1 MNDISRT
8 GLDTETPVNPYSL
21 LEAVNRSSGTANT
34 AWLIFVGLL
43 AYLLITVAG
52 VTHKDL
58 LLNTAIT
65 LPVLQVNIELTR
77 FFLFAPIVLVL
88 LHLGV
93 VGQLVLLARK
103 ALEFA
108 SSIRMLEISDQ
119 RTHPLRLELDNF
131 FFVQAMAGPE
141 RSRVV
146 SFFLHGMSWLTLVV
160 LPLAMLLYIQIV
172 FLPYHDVGI
181 TWVHRIAVLADIAL
195 LLCIGVFLTRS
206 EVSFFRAF
214 LRTSVHHPLG
224 LLVTAALLVLVAC
237 FSMFVVTIPGEAVDR
252 LAAASATE
260 RSAIERGGRY
270 VFGYALPAAGGS
282 DSDSVLGMF
291 RRNIQVVDQDLVVD
305 KDVSPG
311 EATLNLRNRDLRF
324 ARLDRS
330 DLHQADL
337 TGANLDGASLV
348 GTDLRGVVM
357 QCASLDELLLTDD
370 RRAARCASARAA
382 SFYKARMSEARMAGI
397 DLRGARM
404 EEARLDGADLSY
416 GLMIGTDFA
425 SAQMDRANLSGG
437 VQLQGANFLLAS
449 LQGAD
454 LSGAKLQM
462 ADMANAGLQGANL
475 SLASLEGAVLR
486 DADLDGANL
495 QMSRLHGTDLKGAR
509 MQGADLSGAMVWR
522 SQPPSAEGSA
532 LSDMAQIA
540 LQPPSEADMAAL
552 SAVIARLEGSPL
564 KARLS
569 EGLSPLLDVAQNARW
584 GSSSDQQQWF
594 NFARSSEAAMAEGY
608 RLRLTDFLSRLMC
621 RSRFANGAVAT
632 GVARRS
638 MGQGF
643 KGDMPAI
650 YDRLKAADCPASA
663 TMGPRMMR
671 ELGAAAD
678 LARGQ

>member
-8 GLDTETPVNPYSL
+8 GLETETPVNPYSL

-34 AWLIFVGLL
+34 AWLIFVGLM

-65 LPVLQVNIELTR
+65 LPVLQVTIELTR

-103 ALEFA
+103 TLEFG
-108 SSIRMLEISDQ
+108 SSIRMLEISDE

-141 RSRVV
+141 RSRLV
-146 SFFLHGMSWLTLVV
+146 SLFLHGMSWLTLVA

-172 FLPYHDVGI
+172 FLPYHDVTI
-181 TWVHRIAVLADIAL
+181 TWVQRIAVLADIAL
-195 LLCIGVFLTRS
+195 LVFIGVFLIRS
-206 EVSFFRAF
+206 EISFFRAF

-224 LLVTAALLVLVAC
+224 LLVTAALLVVVAC
-237 FSMFVVTIPGEAVDR
+237 FALFVATIPGEAVDR
-252 LAAASATE
+252 LAITSATE

-270 VFGYALPAAGGS
+270 VFGSATPAAGAS
-282 DSDSVLGMF
+282 DSDSVLGLF
-291 RRNIQVVDQDLVVD
+291 RRNIEVVDQDLVVD

-330 DLHQADL
+330 DLHQADM

-348 GTDLRGVVM
+348 GTDLRSAVM
-357 QCASLDELLLTDD
+357 QCASLDELLLTEN

-382 SFYKARMSEARMAGI
+382 NFYKARLGEARMAGI

-404 EEARLDGADLSY
+404 EEAQLEGADLSY
-416 GLMIGTDFA
+416 APMIGTDFA

-462 ADMANAGLQGANL
+462 ADMANAALQGANL

-486 DADLDGANL
+486 DADLDGANM
-495 QMSRLHGTDLKGAR
+495 QMSRLLGTDLKGAR
-509 MQGADLSGAMVWR
+509 LQGADLSGAVVWR
-522 SQPPSAEGSA
+522 AQPPSAEGSA
-532 LSDMAQIA
+532 LADMAQLA

-552 SAVIARLEGSPL
+552 QAVMARFDASPL
-564 KARLS
+564 KSRLS
-569 EGLSPLLDVAQNARW
+569 EGLAPLLDVAQNARW
-584 GSSSDQQQWF
+584 ASSADQQQWF
-594 NFARSSEAAMAEGY
+594 NYSRTSEAAMADGY
-608 RLRLTDFLSRLMC
+608 RLRLTDFLSKLMC
-621 RSRFANGAVAT
+621 RSRYASAAVAT

-638 MGQGF
+638 MAQGF
-643 KGDMPAI
+643 KGDVPAI
-650 YDRLKAADCPASA
+650 YDRLKATECPAS
-663 TMGPRMMR
+663 TTVGPRLMR
-671 ELGAAAD
+671 ELAAAAD
-678 LARGQ
+678 VARGQ

>member
-1 MNDISRT
+1 M
-8 GLDTETPVNPYSL
+8 
-21 LEAVNRSSGTANT
+21 
-34 AWLIFVGLL
+34 

-103 ALEFA
+103 TLEFA
-108 SSIRMLEISDQ
+108 ASIRMLEISDQ

-146 SFFLHGMSWLTLVV
+146 SVFLHGMSWLTLVA

-181 TWVHRIAVLADIAL
+181 TWVHRVAVLADIVL
-195 LLCIGVFLTRS
+195 LVCIGVFLTRS
-206 EVSFFRAF
+206 EISFFRAF

-252 LAAASATE
+252 LAVTSSTE

-270 VFGYALPAAGGS
+270 VFGYAVPATSAS

-348 GTDLRGVVM
+348 GADLRGVVM

-425 SAQMDRANLSGG
+425 SAQMERANLSGG
-437 VQLQGANFLLAS
+437 AQLQGANFLLAS

-462 ADMANAGLQGANL
+462 ADMANAGMQGANL
-475 SLASLEGAVLR
+475 SLASLDGAVLR

-495 QMSRLHGTDLKGAR
+495 QMSRLRRH
-509 MQGADLSGAMVWR
+509 
-522 SQPPSAEGSA
+522 
-532 LSDMAQIA
+532 
-540 LQPPSEADMAAL
+540 
-552 SAVIARLEGSPL
+552 RLEGR
-564 KARLS
+564 AHAGR
-569 EGLSPLLDVAQNARW
+569 
-584 GSSSDQQQWF
+584 GSVG
-594 NFARSSEAAMAEGY
+594 RH
-608 RLRLTDFLSRLMC
+608 
-621 RSRFANGAVAT
+621 
-632 GVARRS
+632 GVARAAAECRRLGPVGHGPDRPAAAERGGYGGAVGCHRAPGS
-638 MGQGF
+638 EPAEDAPVGGSVAPARCRAERALGLLVGSAAVVQLRQEQRG
-643 KGDMPAI
+643 GDGGRLPPAPH
-650 YDRLKAADCPASA
+650 RLPVAADVPLAVRQWCGGHGSGASLHGAGLQGRHAGHPRPAES
-663 TMGPRMMR
+663 GRLPG
-671 ELGAAAD
+671 LGDGRPAHDAGAGCRRRPG
-678 LARGQ
+678 ARPIGGARQRYR